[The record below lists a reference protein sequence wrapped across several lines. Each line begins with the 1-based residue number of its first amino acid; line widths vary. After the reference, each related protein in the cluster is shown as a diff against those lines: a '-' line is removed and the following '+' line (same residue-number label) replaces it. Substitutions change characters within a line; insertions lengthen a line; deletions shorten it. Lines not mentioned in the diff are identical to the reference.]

1 MERETR
7 PKRRLCWRPSL
18 EDEEGGGHE
27 RESEGSEMR
36 NAARNKGPDD
46 TEVRE
51 QGREEDTESA
61 DEVEVTAVVLP
72 LATVLRSSLESLA
85 AERASPPSFRSC
97 VRTFVC
103 SGVIDETEERQSSSG
118 RACSKWTAVGEE
130 ARRGERAKEVAE
142 EDLER
147 EKKRQRGGAE
157 QATNVEEPDAERGE
171 ATEMRGSRKRNKGQG
186 VAQGEIKEREEDA
199 ETDLFISSS
208 DTECDE
214 LRMQE
219 GVSSSSF
226 ANPENHESC
235 SSSPSP
241 ALPPS
246 SSALP
251 SPPSA
256 SSSALARPSAS
267 SSSSSFPSSA
277 STSSLSS
284 FAPSSSSFRASSS
297 SSRSASAAPGGRPPA
312 TGDLTDF
319 VVEKLQLL
327 ASKYEEHGE
336 VWRAMSFR
344 VASGVLRQCSG
355 AAFRAAEQARR
366 RAVQNS
372 SSAALQQTQLAP
384 ASPTGKRSEIA
395 PGCHSSAGDASS
407 SHLASPPSSSPSASP
422 AVSPSFSS
430 AVASSR
436 SPLSSSARARLRRE
450 GITRENYALL
460 KHEPG
465 IGASIFQT
473 VEELVLTGTTRRLQL
488 LLHGERSAARE
499 ELQSVWGVG
508 FHTAEK
514 LIALDVCSVS
524 DLRRVVAK
532 FLSPPQ
538 QLSNRTPGPEAA
550 VSADAIRADAGEA
563 REMGV
568 TASEKKT
575 ETDESASRRQTLLHS
590 LFDAEHVDTYLETG
604 KAGGRGRKPLRR
616 WAKVAETP
624 ERGVHTPQRGVQT
637 PEQLPGEGPGE
648 DGAARPRISS
658 FFRGAKEGDDPMEE
672 RRQQEAARLL
682 SRPQLIGLKHVE
694 AFRKRIPR
702 EEVAA
707 VAAFVRRELGLDSIE
722 DKATESPGGRW
733 QEATNVVVRKRTERE
748 QREDEEGRKG
758 ETAKEV
764 KKGAV
769 ETADDGSCSWTD
781 GLVGMDVC
789 GSYRRGKAECGDI
802 DILLIR
808 RDDVPEGLLQHV
820 VARLTSCGL
829 LVDHLLLNAAANS
842 HFDTAGRSARAQGER
857 SKERSVASERRGR
870 KLSEEDKEAASK
882 MRSSRHSGA
891 ELYCG
896 VCVWPPWPTDGNAIR
911 FVGPRLSRRIDI
923 KIYPER
929 SRAYALLYFTGAAQ
943 FNRSMRLWAK
953 NRSLLLD
960 DTGCYP
966 RGLGTEALQRRK
978 ASRKVQDD
986 PSWALSPTHE
996 SPEETSDDTEGE
1008 RSGKDAEKGSPEC
1021 VGAPNTGNAEAAERD
1036 AAKKEAA
1043 ERDVAKKE
1051 AAERDVAKEESTGGE
1066 EQGGFSHRLASL
1078 IGCERRGNAAGRK
1091 GGCVHCSTE
1100 KEIFDLLGLQFVP
1113 PEDREAFVHPKDATL
1128 TSYPSSSQ
1136 GSE

>member
-1 MERETR
+1 MAKVPR
-7 PKRRLCWRPSL
+7 
-18 EDEEGGGHE
+18 
-27 RESEGSEMR
+27 
-36 NAARNKGPDD
+36 
-46 TEVRE
+46 
-51 QGREEDTESA
+51 SA
-61 DEVEVTAVVLP
+61 
-72 LATVLRSSLESLA
+72 LESLA
-85 AERASPPSFRSC
+85 AERPSPPSFRSS
-97 VRTFVC
+97 VC
-103 SGVIDETEERQSSSG
+103 SGVIDEAEERHSSSC

-130 ARRGERAKEVAE
+130 ARRDERAKEVAE

-147 EKKRQRGGAE
+147 KKKRRRGGDQ

-171 ATEMRGSRKRNKGQG
+171 AAEMGGRRKPNTGRG

-199 ETDLFISSS
+199 ETDLSISSS

-214 LRMQE
+214 FRKQE
-219 GVSSSSF
+219 GLSSSF
-226 ANPENHESC
+226 ANPDNKGSC
-235 SSSPSP
+235 SSSPP
-241 ALPPS
+241 ALLPS

-251 SPPSA
+251 SPPSSSSSLLASPSAPSSSSVPSSASCSSLASFTPSSPSSLA
-256 SSSALARPSAS
+256 SSSSSLAS
-267 SSSSSFPSSA
+267 SSSSSLSA
-277 STSSLSS
+277 SV
-284 FAPSSSSFRASSS
+284 APRGA
-297 SSRSASAAPGGRPPA
+297 PPA

-336 VWRAMSFR
+336 VWRATGFR
-344 VASGVLRQCSG
+344 VASGVLRQRSG

-366 RAVQNS
+366 RAAQNS
-372 SSAALQQTQLAP
+372 SSAALQQAPLASSSP
-384 ASPTGKRSEIA
+384 AGKRSENV
-395 PGCHSSAGDASS
+395 PGCHSSAFDASS
-407 SHLASPPSSSPSASP
+407 SQVASPSSSSPSASP
-422 AVSPSFSS
+422 AASPSFSS
-430 AVASSR
+430 AVASSC
-436 SPLSSSARARLRRE
+436 SPSSSSARARLRRE

-514 LIALDVCSVS
+514 LIALNVCSVS

-532 FLSPPQ
+532 FLGPPQ
-538 QLSNRTPGPEAA
+538 QLSNTTPGPEAA
-550 VSADAIRADAGEA
+550 ESAEASRADAGEA

-568 TASEKKT
+568 TAGDKKT
-575 ETDESASRRQTLLHS
+575 EPDESASRRQTLLHS
-590 LFDAEHVDTYLETG
+590 VFDAEHVDTYLETG

-616 WAKVAETP
+616 WAKAAE
-624 ERGVHTPQRGVQT
+624 TPQRGVQT
-637 PEQLPGEGPGE
+637 PEQFPGEGPGG
-648 DGAARPRISS
+648 DGAGRARVSS
-658 FFRGAKEGDDPMEE
+658 FLRGAKEGDDPLEE

-694 AFRKRIPR
+694 AFRKRVPR

-707 VAAFVRRELGLDSIE
+707 VAAFVRRELGLDFIE
-722 DKATESPGGRW
+722 DKATERPGGRW
-733 QEATNVVVRKRTERE
+733 QEATIVGVRKRTKKCE
-748 QREDEEGRKG
+748 QREDEEEAKG
-758 ETAKEV
+758 EKAKDV

-769 ETADDGSCSWTD
+769 GTADDGSRSWTG

-808 RDDVPEGLLQHV
+808 RDDVPKGLLQHV
-820 VARLTSCGL
+820 VARLTARGL
-829 LVDHLLLNAAANS
+829 LVDHLLLNAAENS
-842 HFDTAGRSARAQGER
+842 LFDTAGRNSSAQDEHSR
-857 SKERSVASERRGR
+857 ERSVASERRGR
-870 KLSEEDKEAASK
+870 KMPEEGKEDTSN

-896 VCVWPPWPTDGNAIR
+896 VCVWPPWPTDGNASR

-929 SRAYALLYFTGAAQ
+929 CRAYALLYFTGAAQ

-953 NRSLLLD
+953 SRSLLLD

-966 RGLGTEALQRRK
+966 RVVGTEALQRRN

-986 PSWALSPTHE
+986 PGGALSPMHE
-996 SPEETSDDTEGE
+996 SPEETSEDTEGE
-1008 RSGKDAEKGSPEC
+1008 RGGIDVEKGALEC
-1021 VGAPNTGNAEAAERD
+1021 PGAPDAGHAEAAERD
-1036 AAKKEAA
+1036 AAE
-1043 ERDVAKKE
+1043 
-1051 AAERDVAKEESTGGE
+1051 EESTGGE
-1066 EQGGFSHRLASL
+1066 EKGEFSRRLGSR
-1078 IGCERRGNAAGRK
+1078 IGSERRGNAAGRK
-1091 GGCVHCSTE
+1091 GGRVHCSTE
-1100 KEIFDLLGLQFVP
+1100 NEIFDLLGLQFVP
-1113 PEDREAFVHPKDATL
+1113 PEDRETFVHPKGATL
-1128 TSYPSSSQ
+1128 TSYPSSSE